1 MNRGSTPDEIR
12 VGAGLDH
19 RLVVGFDGSPS
30 AESTIEWAAREAAAR
45 AASLRVVR
53 CCAVAPTVD
62 DSGFSARNRQRLADA
77 IGAIRRRHPELCIED
92 ASTHLD
98 PRDALLDAGSS
109 ADLLI
114 VGGSSPGTVGRWLL
128 GSVLRNGARRG
139 SCPVI
144 VVRGRRR
151 PHLRRIVVGIDS
163 SNAAAAALDWAIA
176 EAECHESELLL
187 VHAWRRPCVAGP
199 SVRAADLDRAD
210 AQCVL
215 DLAIRH
221 CEKRTNLPVSGELDR
236 RRSRCRVD
244 GGEQPRRSASGGLP
258 RAQRVQ
264 DTVVRL
270 GRVVRCR
277 TRRMPGRG
285 DPPSRA
291 LGVIRI

>member
-19 RLVVGFDGSPS
+19 HLVVGFDGSPS

-114 VGGSSPGTVGRWLL
+114 VGGSSPGTVRRWLL
-128 GSVLRNGARRG
+128 GSVPRNGARRG
-139 SCPVI
+139 ACPVI

-221 CEKRTNLPVSGELDR
+221 CEKRTNLPVSGDLIEGEAAAVLTAASSHADLLAVGSR
-236 RRSRCRVD
+236 GRSGFKTLLFGSVASFVAGHAGCPVAVIH
-244 GGEQPRRSASGGLP
+244 PHVRSE
-258 RAQRVQ
+258 
-264 DTVVRL
+264 
-270 GRVVRCR
+270 
-277 TRRMPGRG
+277 
-285 DPPSRA
+285 
-291 LGVIRI
+291 